1 MDRKLLADHKR
12 VGILLDRLCRQLWER
27 SAELEQ
33 LCIVGMQPRGVLLA
47 AAIHARLQ
55 ALSGRLIPHGQLDI
69 TFYRD
74 DFRRRDEPLRANQ
87 TNIPFLIEGQNVV
100 LVDDVLFTGRSV
112 RAGLDALNAFGRPR
126 KVELLVLVD
135 RKFTRE
141 IPLEATYIG
150 LQVDSISSQKVLVE
164 WKQSGQ
170 EEDAVWLLS

>member
-1 MDRKLLADHKR
+1 MMAKKVSFREDSRKKL
-12 VGILLDRLCRQLWER
+12 VEGIN
-27 SAELEQ
+27 
-33 LCIVGMQPRGVLLA
+33 IVANAVKITLGPK
-47 AAIHARLQ
+47 
-55 ALSGRLIPHGQLDI
+55 GR
-69 TFYRD
+69 
-74 DFRRRDEPLRANQ
+74 
-87 TNIPFLIEGQNVV
+87 NVV

-164 WKQSGQ
+164 WEKSGQ
-170 EEDAVWLLS
+170 AEDAVWLLS